1 MMLSQDRIA
10 LNRKMRLSLAASAPD
25 LSFYI
30 ADDDYE
36 IDENALSAVFAFN
49 PDASTLLTVSS
60 SNVWQQVG
68 IATLQ
73 INQPKSLVIQADELN
88 AWDIADLGM
97 TAFKG
102 WRSDDFKTEVHK
114 FNVQRVPDDKYLR
127 INLLIY
133 WRSKRAS

>member
-1 MMLSQDRIA
+1 MLNDDRVA

-25 LSFYI
+25 LTFYI
-30 ADDDYE
+30 SDDDYE
-36 IDENALSAVFAFN
+36 IDENSMSAVFAFN
-49 PDASTLLTVSS
+49 PDTTTIASIGQTTR
-60 SNVWQQVG
+60 WKQMG

-102 WRSDDFKTEVHK
+102 WRSDDLLTEVYEFHH
-114 FNVQRVPDDKYLR
+114 QRVPDDKYLR

-133 WRSKRAS
+133 WRSNRP

>member
-1 MMLSQDRIA
+1 MLNDDRVA

-25 LSFYI
+25 LTFYI
-30 ADDDYE
+30 SDDDYE
-36 IDENALSAVFAFN
+36 IDENSMSCVFTFN
-49 PDASTLLTVSS
+49 PDSTTIASIGQTTR
-60 SNVWQQVG
+60 WKQMG

-102 WRSDDFKTEVHK
+102 WRSDDFATEVYK
-114 FNVQRVPDDKYLR
+114 FNVQRVPEDKYLR

-133 WRSKRAS
+133 WRSNRP